1 MYCNDQD
8 GEDARKVKKVTM
20 EDRRYHWSPLADDV
34 WETLEKNNWHYV
46 APKLDRSR
54 RMVDKYLDG
63 ALVRN

>member
-1 MYCNDQD
+1 
-8 GEDARKVKKVTM
+8 M

-34 WETLEKNNWHYV
+34 WEILEKNNWHYV

-63 ALVRN
+63 ARVRN